1 MALPLVGGAFSF
13 HRKMRPMKIKAL
25 RGGTL
30 GAGVD
35 GCRSN
40 RASARECA
48 LAHSFSSVAG
58 AEMAERVQ
66 PWRRDVIAK
75 SVFFYAH
82 PNDIHKI
89 KPSYQNCCD
98 NT

>member
-1 MALPLVGGAFSF
+1 
-13 HRKMRPMKIKAL
+13 
-25 RGGTL
+25 
-30 GAGVD
+30 
-35 GCRSN
+35 
-40 RASARECA
+40 
-48 LAHSFSSVAG
+48 
-58 AEMAERVQ
+58 MAERVQ

-75 SVFFYAH
+75 SAFFYAH